1 MKINKV
7 TITGID
13 NKIEYKDLCALQDK
27 YPFVEWGV
35 LFSKNKEGEKRYP
48 SMDYIKSEFAGNLK
62 LSAHFCGWW
71 AREILEKQN
80 FDLILSLPK
89 QFKRVQLNYNFKN
102 SKGWNLAK
110 LASFCNENKDIS
122 IILQY
127 NRSNQT
133 HLNYFISSVIPLVFP
148 KGIPSNINFLYDSSG
163 GNGKKI
169 ESIGKTIPNHYT
181 GYSGGLSSD
190 NIESVCEKIDSS
202 TDKTEVWI
210 DMESGVRTD
219 NDLDLIKVEEVL
231 EKCLKF
237 I

>member
-13 NKIEYKDLCALQDK
+13 NKIKYKDLSNFQDK

-48 SMDYIKSEFAGNLK
+48 SMEYIKSEFTGNLK

-102 SKGWNLAK
+102 SKGWNLDK
-110 LASFCNENKDIS
+110 LASFCEENKDIS

-127 NRSNQT
+127 NRSNQNY
-133 HLNYFISSVIPLVFP
+133 LNYFIS

-169 ESIGKTIPNHYT
+169 ERIGETIPNHYT
-181 GYSGGLSSD
+181 GYSGGIDSD
-190 NIESVCEKIDSS
+190 NVESICEKIDIEI
-202 TDKTEVWI
+202 DKTDVWI

-231 EKCLKF
+231 EKCLNF